1 MELPCSSPPCSGGG
15 WWTRQCSVPSGAQ
28 GRSSPS
34 PAVSFPNKPASAA
47 DQSSCTCPAT
57 PPAGTLSPELNV
69 RRTWGMEQGKKG
81 EGDRKSAPLLLAKDQ
96 RQSLTWGSPNLDDG
110 CPHKSVVSSHHWTP
124 APCGDGC
131 TKSSGKRHLQD
142 KAGSRGPT
150 AALDWKLYQT
160 RSPHQR
166 LTPVDSSS
174 LGFARVFFR
183 WIIFRVA

>member
-1 MELPCSSPPCSGGG
+1 MD
-15 WWTRQCSVPSGAQ
+15 TRQCSVPSGAQ

-96 RQSLTWGSPNLDDG
+96 RQSLTWGSPNLDDRG
-110 CPHKSVVSSHHWTP
+110 PHKSVVSSHPWTP

-142 KAGSRGPT
+142 KVGSGGPT
-150 AALDWKLYQT
+150 AALDWKVYQT
-160 RSPHQR
+160 RFPTPAFNSRGLQLTQLRSGFLSLDHLQSGLAR
-166 LTPVDSSS
+166 LRRI
-174 LGFARVFFR
+174 A
-183 WIIFRVA
+183 